1 LDEKGVWCLL
11 SLFYP
16 IMPRFLLF
24 TAAFFFSLL
33 TSSQGQYEFG
43 KELEGTGGVTVATL
57 HSENK
62 VIAPGKPFTVAL
74 RLAHPANWHSYYKNT
89 GGVAFSPQI
98 TWTLPEGFTAGEI
111 QWPVPE
117 IKDVYGSL
125 GFVYGGTPVFLVE
138 ITPPTDLKAG
148 ENVTLSAAAKW
159 QICDPKSCNNEEAK
173 LTLDLKSADAPEVD
187 PAKSAFFKKARAT
200 QPKVSSAWTLAV
212 ESARDSVKIR
222 MTPGKGAAE
231 NLETAGLQFIPA
243 DNFVLTSADGG
254 SVAKDGRDWL
264 ITLKRAKEAPNGD
277 KIIPGKTL
285 SGILTAKSP
294 LDTTLGAN
302 AILLSGAAVTTPP
315 PLPPAPLSLM
325 KLLPILGGML
335 LGGLILNLMP
345 CVFPVIGLK
354 IMGFVQQSGEDSKK
368 IMLHGL
374 MFTLGVLA
382 SFWVLSGVLFA
393 ARAAALAKSGSAD
406 SIGWGYQLQN
416 PWVVLGLLLMMFVLA
431 LNMYGVFEI
440 GASATS
446 VGGKLQSKSGLSGTF
461 FSGVLATLVATPCSA
476 PFLGVAIGT
485 AIGLPAVQFF
495 LAFTAMG
502 IGLSTPY
509 LVLSIF
515 PKLIHLLPRPGAW
528 MESFKQAM
536 AFFLFATAGYLLW
549 VYTGQIG
556 LENMLG
562 PIFGLSA
569 IAIATWILGRWNL
582 PYREKSVR
590 YTAMTLALLFA
601 VGGFWMIKPP
611 TKSLLVWEHWSAERV
626 TELVEAG
633 TPVYVDFTAQ
643 WCATCQFNKK
653 RAYTPEVIQLMKEKG
668 IVALK
673 GDKTNPDP
681 TIEEKL
687 RELGRT
693 AIPVNVLYVP
703 GKEPIIT
710 PELLTADYLKE
721 LFSKEIPAKE

>member
-1 LDEKGVWCLL
+1 
-11 SLFYP
+11 
-16 IMPRFLLF
+16 
-24 TAAFFFSLL
+24 
-33 TSSQGQYEFG
+33 
-43 KELEGTGGVTVATL
+43 
-57 HSENK
+57 
-62 VIAPGKPFTVAL
+62 
-74 RLAHPANWHSYYKNT
+74 
-89 GGVAFSPQI
+89 
-98 TWTLPEGFTAGEI
+98 
-111 QWPVPE
+111 
-117 IKDVYGSL
+117 
-125 GFVYGGTPVFLVE
+125 
-138 ITPPTDLKAG
+138 
-148 ENVTLSAAAKW
+148 
-159 QICDPKSCNNEEAK
+159 
-173 LTLDLKSADAPEVD
+173 
-187 PAKSAFFKKARAT
+187 
-200 QPKVSSAWTLAV
+200 
-212 ESARDSVKIR
+212 
-222 MTPGKGAAE
+222 
-231 NLETAGLQFIPA
+231 
-243 DNFVLTSADGG
+243 
-254 SVAKDGRDWL
+254 
-264 ITLKRAKEAPNGD
+264 
-277 KIIPGKTL
+277 
-285 SGILTAKSP
+285 
-294 LDTTLGAN
+294 
-302 AILLSGAAVTTPP
+302 
-315 PLPPAPLSLM
+315 
-325 KLLPILGGML
+325 ML

-382 SFWVLSGVLFA
+382 SFWALSGVLFA

-416 PWVVLGLLLMMFVLA
+416 PWVVLGLMLMMFILA

-502 IGLSTPY
+502 LGLSTPY

-569 IAIATWILGRWNL
+569 IAIGAWILGRWNL

-590 YTAMTLALLFA
+590 YLAMGLALVFA
-601 VGGFWMIKPP
+601 IGGFWITKPP
-611 TKSLLVWEHWSAERV
+611 EKSKLVWEHWSAERV
-626 TELVEAG
+626 TELTEAG
-633 TPVYVDFTAQ
+633 TPVYVDFTAH

-653 RAYTPEVIQLMKEKG
+653 RAYTPEVIQLMKDKG

-681 TIEEKL
+681 AIEEKL

-703 GKEPIIT
+703 GKDPIVT
-710 PELLTADYLKE
+710 PELLTPDYLKE
-721 LFSKEIPAKE
+721 LFGREIPAKN

>member
-1 LDEKGVWCLL
+1 MPR
-11 SLFYP
+11 SLF
-16 IMPRFLLF
+16 L
-24 TAAFFFSLL
+24 AAAVFFSLL
-33 TSSQGQYEFG
+33 MPSSGQFDFAQG
-43 KELEGTGGVTVATL
+43 LEGAKDSATATL
-57 HSENK
+57 SSE
-62 VIAPGKPFTVAL
+62 VTAIAPGKPFTVAFQ
-74 RLAHPANWHSYYKNT
+74 LAIPPEWHAYYVNT
-89 GGVAFSPQI
+89 GGVEKSPALA
-98 TWTLPEGFTAGEI
+98 WVLPEGFTAGPI

-117 IKDVYGSL
+117 VKDGVL
-125 GFVYGGTPVFLVE
+125 GKSFAYEGTQIFLVE
-138 ITPPTDLKAG
+138 ISPPAGLKTDESVK
-148 ENVTLSAAAKW
+148 LSAKASW
-159 QICDPKSCNNEEAK
+159 QICDKQSCVDEK
-173 LTLDLKSADAPEVD
+173 VDLTLDLKAADAPALD
-187 PAKSAFFKKARAT
+187 PAKAALFTKARAAL
-200 QPKVSSAWTLAV
+200 PKISAAWTLAV

-222 MTPGKGAAE
+222 MTPGKGAAD
-231 NLETAGLQFIPA
+231 NLDAAGLQFIPA
-243 DNFVLTSADGG
+243 DKFVKTSSDGG
-254 SVAKDGRDWL
+254 SVAKDGNDWVV
-264 ITLKRAKEAPNGD
+264 TLKRATEDALGD
-277 KIIPGKTL
+277 KIAPGKTL
-285 SGILTAKSP
+285 SGILSAKSP
-294 LDTTLGAN
+294 LDTTLDAN
-302 AILLSGAAVTTPP
+302 AILLSEAAVTTPP
-315 PLPPAPLSLM
+315 PPPPAPLSIGA
-325 KLLPILGGML
+325 LLPILGGML

-382 SFWVLSGVLFA
+382 SFWALSGVLFA

-416 PWVVLGLLLMMFVLA
+416 PWVVLGLMLMMFILA

-495 LAFTAMG
+495 LAFTMMG

-569 IAIATWILGRWNL
+569 IAIGAWILGRWNL

-590 YTAMTLALLFA
+590 FTAMGLALLFA
-601 VGGFWMIKPP
+601 VGGFWITKPP
-611 TKSLLVWEHWSAERV
+611 EKSKLVWEHWSAERV
-626 TELVEAG
+626 TELTEAG

-653 RAYTPEVIQLMKEKG
+653 RAYTPEIIQLMKDKG

-681 TIEEKL
+681 AIEEKL

-703 GKEPIIT
+703 GKEPIVT
-710 PELLTADYLKE
+710 PELLTPDYLKE

>member
-1 LDEKGVWCLL
+1 MPR
-11 SLFYP
+11 SLF
-16 IMPRFLLF
+16 L
-24 TAAFFFSLL
+24 AVAFFFSLIK
-33 TSSQGQYEFG
+33 SSPGQFDFAQG
-43 KELEGTGGVTVATL
+43 LEGAKDSSAATL
-57 HSENK
+57 ASE
-62 VIAPGKPFTVAL
+62 VTAIAPGKPFTVAFQ
-74 RLAHPANWHSYYKNT
+74 LAIPPEWHAYYVNS
-89 GGVAFSPQI
+89 GGVEKSPTL
-98 TWTLPEGFTAGEI
+98 TWTLPEGFTAGPI

-117 IKDVYGSL
+117 VKEVYGSKS
-125 GFVYGGTPVFLVE
+125 FVYEGTQILLAE
-138 ITPPTDLKAG
+138 ITPPASLKEG
-148 ENVTLSAAAKW
+148 ETIKLSAKATW
-159 QICDPKSCNNEEAK
+159 QICSDLCKDEKAD
-173 LTLDLKSADAPEVD
+173 LTLNLKAAGTPAID
-187 PAKSAFFKKARAT
+187 PAKAALFTKARAAL
-200 QPKVSSAWTLAV
+200 PKVSAAWSLAV
-212 ESARDSVKIR
+212 ESAPDSIKIR

-231 NLETAGLQFIPA
+231 NLDAAGLQFIPA
-243 DNFVLTSADGG
+243 DKFVKTSSDGG
-254 SVAKDGRDWL
+254 SVAKEGNDWVV
-264 ITLKRAKEAPNGD
+264 TLKRATEDALGD

-285 SGILTAKSP
+285 SGILSAKSP
-294 LDTTLGAN
+294 LDTTLSAN
-302 AILLSGAAVTTPP
+302 AILLSDAAVTTPP
-315 PLPPAPLSLM
+315 PPPAAPLSIGA
-325 KLLPILGGML
+325 LLPILGGML

-382 SFWVLSGVLFA
+382 SFWALSGVLFA

-416 PWVVLGLLLMMFVLA
+416 PWVVLGLMLMMFVLA

-502 IGLSTPY
+502 LGLSTPY

-562 PIFGLSA
+562 PVFGLSA
-569 IAIATWILGRWNL
+569 IAIGAWILGRWNL

-590 YTAMTLALLFA
+590 FTAMGLALLFA
-601 VGGFWMIKPP
+601 VGGFWITKPP
-611 TKSLLVWEHWSAERV
+611 VKSKLVWEPWSADRV
-626 TELVEAG
+626 TELTDAG

-653 RAYTPEVIQLMKEKG
+653 RAYTPEIIELMKDKG

-673 GDKTNPDP
+673 ADKTNPDP
-681 TIEEKL
+681 AIEEKL

-693 AIPVNVLYVP
+693 AIPVNVLYVS
-703 GKEPIIT
+703 GKEPIVT
-710 PELLTADYLKE
+710 PELLTPDYLKE

>member
-1 LDEKGVWCLL
+1 
-11 SLFYP
+11 
-16 IMPRFLLF
+16 
-24 TAAFFFSLL
+24 
-33 TSSQGQYEFG
+33 
-43 KELEGTGGVTVATL
+43 
-57 HSENK
+57 
-62 VIAPGKPFTVAL
+62 
-74 RLAHPANWHSYYKNT
+74 
-89 GGVAFSPQI
+89 
-98 TWTLPEGFTAGEI
+98 
-111 QWPVPE
+111 
-117 IKDVYGSL
+117 
-125 GFVYGGTPVFLVE
+125 
-138 ITPPTDLKAG
+138 
-148 ENVTLSAAAKW
+148 
-159 QICDPKSCNNEEAK
+159 
-173 LTLDLKSADAPEVD
+173 
-187 PAKSAFFKKARAT
+187 
-200 QPKVSSAWTLAV
+200 
-212 ESARDSVKIR
+212 
-222 MTPGKGAAE
+222 
-231 NLETAGLQFIPA
+231 
-243 DNFVLTSADGG
+243 
-254 SVAKDGRDWL
+254 
-264 ITLKRAKEAPNGD
+264 
-277 KIIPGKTL
+277 
-285 SGILTAKSP
+285 
-294 LDTTLGAN
+294 
-302 AILLSGAAVTTPP
+302 
-315 PLPPAPLSLM
+315 
-325 KLLPILGGML
+325 ML

-382 SFWVLSGVLFA
+382 SFWALSGVLFA

-416 PWVVLGLLLMMFVLA
+416 PWVVLGLMLMMFVLA

-502 IGLSTPY
+502 LGLSTPY

-569 IAIATWILGRWNL
+569 IAIGAWILGRWNL

-590 YTAMTLALLFA
+590 FIAMGLALLFA
-601 VGGFWMIKPP
+601 VGGFWITKPP
-611 TKSLLVWEHWSAERV
+611 VKSKLVWEGRKGC
-626 TELVEAG
+626 AG
-633 TPVYVDFTAQ
+633 G
-643 WCATCQFNKK
+643 C
-653 RAYTPEVIQLMKEKG
+653 
-668 IVALK
+668 
-673 GDKTNPDP
+673 
-681 TIEEKL
+681 
-687 RELGRT
+687 
-693 AIPVNVLYVP
+693 
-703 GKEPIIT
+703 
-710 PELLTADYLKE
+710 
-721 LFSKEIPAKE
+721 

>member
-1 LDEKGVWCLL
+1 MPR
-11 SLFYP
+11 SLF
-16 IMPRFLLF
+16 LV
-24 TAAFFFSLL
+24 AAFLFSFL
-33 TSSQGQYEFG
+33 TPSHGQF
-43 KELEGTGGVTVATL
+43 ELGEGLAKADTTVASL
-57 HSENK
+57 HSE
-62 VIAPGKPFTVAL
+62 VSAIAPGKPFTVGL
-74 RLAHPANWHSYYKNT
+74 KLAHPPGWHSYYKNT
-89 GGVAFSPQI
+89 GGVSNPPKV
-98 TWTLPEGFTAGEI
+98 TWTLPKGFTAGEI
-111 QWPVPE
+111 QWPTPE
-117 IKDVYGSL
+117 VKDVFGTP
-125 GFVYGGTPVFLVE
+125 GFVYSGDPVFLVE
-138 ITPPTDLKAG
+138 ITPPVDLKPG
-148 ENVTLSAAAKW
+148 DEVELNVKATW
-159 QICDPKSCNNEEAK
+159 QICDPKSCNGENAEFTIGVK
-173 LTLDLKSADAPEVD
+173 VADTAAID
-187 PAKSAFFKKARAT
+187 PAKAALFTKARAAL
-200 QPKVSSAWTLAV
+200 PKVSAAWTILA
-212 ESARDSVKIR
+212 ESSPDVVKLR
-222 MTPGKGAAE
+222 MKPGTGAATDL
-231 NLETAGLQFIPA
+231 NAADLVFIPGEP
-243 DNFVLTSADGG
+243 FVLTSAAGG
-254 SVAKDGRDWL
+254 SVSKDGTDWI
-264 ITLKRAKEAPNGD
+264 ITLKRSKESPLGD
-277 KIIPGKTL
+277 KIVPGKTL

-294 LDTTLGAN
+294 LDTILGVN
-302 AILLSGAAVTTPP
+302 AILLPDTAVTTPP
-315 PLPPAPLSLM
+315 PPPPAPLSIGA
-325 KLLPILGGML
+325 LLPILGGML

-382 SFWVLSGVLFA
+382 SFWALSGVLFA

-416 PWVVLGLLLMMFVLA
+416 PWVVLGLMLMMFVLA

-502 IGLSTPY
+502 LGLSTPY

-569 IAIATWILGRWNL
+569 IAIGAWILGRWNL

-590 YTAMTLALLFA
+590 YLAMGLALLFA
-601 VGGFWMIKPP
+601 VGGFWITKPP
-611 TKSLLVWEHWSAERV
+611 VKSKLVWEHWSAERV
-626 TELVEAG
+626 TELTEAG

-653 RAYTPEVIQLMKEKG
+653 RAYTPEVIELMKEKG

-681 TIEEKL
+681 AIDEKI
-687 RELGRT
+687 RELGRA

-703 GKEPIIT
+703 GKEPIVT
-710 PELLTADYLKE
+710 PELLTPDYLKE
-721 LFSKEIPAKE
+721 LFSKETPAKQ

>member
-1 LDEKGVWCLL
+1 MPR
-11 SLFYP
+11 SLF
-16 IMPRFLLF
+16 L
-24 TAAFFFSLL
+24 AAAVFFSLL
-33 TSSQGQYEFG
+33 TSSRGQFDFAQG
-43 KELEGTGGVTVATL
+43 LEGAKDSATATL
-57 HSENK
+57 SSE
-62 VIAPGKPFTVAL
+62 VTTIAPGKPFTVAFQ
-74 RLAHPANWHSYYKNT
+74 LAIPPEWHAYYVNT
-89 GGVAFSPQI
+89 GGVEKSPAL
-98 TWTLPEGFTAGEI
+98 TWTLPEGFTAGPI

-117 IKDVYGSL
+117 VKDGVL
-125 GFVYGGTPVFLVE
+125 GKSFAYEGTQNFLVE
-138 ITPPTDLKAG
+138 ITPPAGLKMDEA
-148 ENVTLSAAAKW
+148 VKLSAKATW
-159 QICDPKSCNNEEAK
+159 QICDKQSCVDEKAD
-173 LTLDLKSADAPEVD
+173 LTVDLKTADTPAAD
-187 PAKSAFFKKARAT
+187 PAKAALFTKARAAL
-200 QPKVSSAWTLAV
+200 PKVSAAWTLAV
-212 ESARDSVKIR
+212 ESAADSVKIR
-222 MTPGKGAAE
+222 MTPGKGAAD
-231 NLETAGLQFIPA
+231 NLDTAGLQFIPA
-243 DNFVLTSADGG
+243 DKFVKTSSDGG
-254 SVAKDGRDWL
+254 SVAKDGNDWVV
-264 ITLKRAKEAPNGD
+264 TVKRATEDALGD

-285 SGILTAKSP
+285 SGILSAKSP
-294 LDTTLGAN
+294 LDATLGAN
-302 AILLSGAAVTTPP
+302 AILLSDAAVTTPP
-315 PLPPAPLSLM
+315 PPAPKPLSIGA
-325 KLLPILGGML
+325 LLPILGGML

-382 SFWVLSGVLFA
+382 SFWALSGVLFA
-393 ARAAALAKSGSAD
+393 ARAAAFAKSGSAD

-416 PWVVLGLLLMMFVLA
+416 PWVVLGLMLMMFVIA

-446 VGGKLQSKSGLSGTF
+446 VGGKLQSKNGLSGTF

-502 IGLSTPY
+502 IGLSMPY

-569 IAIATWILGRWNL
+569 IAIGAWILGRWNL

-590 YTAMTLALLFA
+590 FTAMGLALLFA
-601 VGGFWMIKPP
+601 VGGFWITKPP
-611 TKSLLVWEHWSAERV
+611 VKSKLVWEPWSAERV
-626 TELVEAG
+626 TELTETG

-653 RAYTPEVIQLMKEKG
+653 RAYTPEIIQLMKDKG

-681 TIEEKL
+681 AIEEKL

-703 GKEPIIT
+703 GKEPIVT
-710 PELLTADYLKE
+710 PELLTPDYLKE